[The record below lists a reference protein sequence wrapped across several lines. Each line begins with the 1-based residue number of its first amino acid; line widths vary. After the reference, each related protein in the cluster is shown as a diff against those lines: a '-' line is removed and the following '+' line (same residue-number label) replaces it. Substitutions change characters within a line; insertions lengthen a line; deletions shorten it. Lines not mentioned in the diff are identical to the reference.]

1 MDILNYVKEVLA
13 RQMIGFEIISEGEFG
28 IPCIDEL
35 VRSSGLPHER
45 EVVRITLHYGVKFIL
60 FRHEKSLGLVGPYR
74 TDFITGAD
82 IDEEEAGRIGFE
94 PGQLLSV
101 PAVAELGLFKAM
113 MDTLF
118 DFLWNR
124 DGYSFHDIN
133 GTESPNVS
141 IYSDNIEDNNAAEV
155 SRRYRREDAMLQAV
169 KSCNLEYI
177 EGLFAGFSMDK
188 EIEKRNNNPVRNMQ
202 NYSIISN
209 TLLRRAAYE
218 SGVAAFYVDRL
229 SSIFGR
235 RIEKLSTSR
244 AAGDLIAE
252 MMKEYS
258 LLIRDYSWSGY
269 PEAIKAV
276 LFIIDSRYREHLS
289 LDELGGAAGLSAP
302 YLSRLFTKQVGKTVS
317 EYINEVRIT
326 KSLESL
332 KNPDVTIA
340 EAAVA
345 SGFED
350 QSYYTRAFKKVK
362 GITPTEWRSAHLGK

>member
-1 MDILNYVKEVLA
+1 MDILIYVKDVLA

-169 KSCNLEYI
+169 KSCNQEYI
-177 EGLFAGFSMDK
+177 EG
-188 EIEKRNNNPVRNMQ
+188 
-202 NYSIISN
+202 
-209 TLLRRAAYE
+209 
-218 SGVAAFYVDRL
+218 
-229 SSIFGR
+229 
-235 RIEKLSTSR
+235 
-244 AAGDLIAE
+244 
-252 MMKEYS
+252 
-258 LLIRDYSWSGY
+258 
-269 PEAIKAV
+269 
-276 LFIIDSRYREHLS
+276 
-289 LDELGGAAGLSAP
+289 
-302 YLSRLFTKQVGKTVS
+302 
-317 EYINEVRIT
+317 
-326 KSLESL
+326 
-332 KNPDVTIA
+332 
-340 EAAVA
+340 
-345 SGFED
+345 
-350 QSYYTRAFKKVK
+350 
-362 GITPTEWRSAHLGK
+362 